1 MPKKFEMTFELNGDI
16 DPKLT
21 RTFDD
26 LSKDVTGLGRDFNS
40 LQRTKG
46 FRKITQDAEGA
57 RGAFHELREDVRE
70 FGEIFEKTLQ
80 FTGAHAIITQVGDM
94 FSNMISEV
102 GALDDSVHQMGAAT
116 GATEKDM
123 AEFKDTIQEIYAGNY
138 GEGFNDIADSLVNV
152 RQVTGL
158 AGDELERATTNAL
171 ILKDTFGYDINET
184 VRTTDALMRNMGLT
198 ADQAFD
204 LIAQGSQRGLNR
216 SDDLLDTLNEYSVHF
231 KDAGY
236 DAEEMFSILE
246 SGIKKGTFN
255 LDMMGDLLKEFNIQ
269 IRSGDKAVTDA
280 MDYLFAP
287 TGIDSFVDALSKGGT
302 KVKEFSK
309 LSKVAGKDVATDLV
323 KSLKKGGASAEKASS
338 QIVSYMSDSHKI
350 MEGLGDGSLKARDA
364 LGQIITKL
372 DSLDD
377 ANTRNQMGV
386 ALFGTKYEDLK
397 HEAVEALKDVKGE
410 YDKTIDTMQ
419 QISNVKYTSVK
430 KELQGLGRSVMTNLV
445 IPIGEDVAEKSY
457 QEFYEPR
464 SSSLKCRSWAEQQF
478 RNRRQNTLNLAM
490 PRKSSSIKQ

>member
-40 LQRTKG
+40 LQRAKG
-46 FRKITQDAEGA
+46 FRKITRDAEDA
-57 RGAFHELREDVRE
+57 KGAFHELREDVKE

-80 FTGAHAIITQVGDM
+80 FTGAHAIITRVGDM
-94 FSNMISEV
+94 FSNMINEV

-138 GEGFNDIADSLVNV
+138 GEGFDDIADSLVNV

-158 AGDELERATTNAL
+158 AGDALEQATKNAL
-171 ILKDTFGYDINET
+171 ILKDTFGYDVNET

-246 SGIKKGTFN
+246 SG
-255 LDMMGDLLKEFNIQ
+255 
-269 IRSGDKAVTDA
+269 
-280 MDYLFAP
+280 
-287 TGIDSFVDALSKGGT
+287 
-302 KVKEFSK
+302 
-309 LSKVAGKDVATDLV
+309 
-323 KSLKKGGASAEKASS
+323 LKKA
-338 QIVSYMSDSHKI
+338 H
-350 MEGLGDGSLKARDA
+350 
-364 LGQIITKL
+364 
-372 DSLDD
+372 
-377 ANTRNQMGV
+377 
-386 ALFGTKYEDLK
+386 
-397 HEAVEALKDVKGE
+397 
-410 YDKTIDTMQ
+410 
-419 QISNVKYTSVK
+419 
-430 KELQGLGRSVMTNLV
+430 
-445 IPIGEDVAEKSY
+445 
-457 QEFYEPR
+457 
-464 SSSLKCRSWAEQQF
+464 
-478 RNRRQNTLNLAM
+478 
-490 PRKSSSIKQ
+490 SI